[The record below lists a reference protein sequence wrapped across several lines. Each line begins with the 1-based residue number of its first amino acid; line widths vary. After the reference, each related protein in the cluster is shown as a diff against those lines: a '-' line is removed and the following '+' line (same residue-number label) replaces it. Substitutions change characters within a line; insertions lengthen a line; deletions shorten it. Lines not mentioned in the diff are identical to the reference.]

1 MFPLQN
7 LKIATLRPQRG
18 QMFIAT
24 GFGIAMPLAQPVVN
38 KKQNVVLAEFLPF
51 EAKIVT
57 KRDAAKLELLVIQAK
72 WCNVSQEQTRL
83 DGLLFD
89 LLN

>member
-1 MFPLQN
+1 MHLTPAGSN
-7 LKIATLRPQRG
+7 VISH
-18 QMFIAT
+18 
-24 GFGIAMPLAQPVVN
+24 GFQPVVN